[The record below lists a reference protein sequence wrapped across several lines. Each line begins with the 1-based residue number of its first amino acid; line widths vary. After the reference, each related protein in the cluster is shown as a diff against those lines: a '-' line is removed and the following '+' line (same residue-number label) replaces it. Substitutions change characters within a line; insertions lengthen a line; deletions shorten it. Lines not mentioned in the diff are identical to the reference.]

1 MKKQIGLITLIA
13 LLLTFV
19 AFSGVASAQT
29 GNGNVQMVMF
39 TQKYCETCQKV
50 HPIAQAA
57 AAKYGVKFIEYDLG
71 DVTNQ
76 GIAKANGVTMTPTI
90 IMSGAQPARFE
101 GDVSQAQL
109 EAALQAAIGNPTAAS
124 APTATPTMKPT
135 TVPTATPT
143 MKPTATPTMK
153 PTATPTM
160 KPTATPTMKPTTVP
174 TATVQQPNIQVLQ
187 PQTQN
192 QTTATQ
198 TVPEFSLLGLGAP
211 ALVIGAIYLFMRR
224 K

>member
-1 MKKQIGLITLIA
+1 
-13 LLLTFV
+13 
-19 AFSGVASAQT
+19 
-29 GNGNVQMVMF
+29 
-39 TQKYCETCQKV
+39 
-50 HPIAQAA
+50 A
-57 AAKYGVKFIEYDLG
+57 AAKYGVKFVEYDVS
-71 DVTNQ
+71 DPTSK
-76 GIAKANGVTMTPTI
+76 GIAEANGVTMTPTI

-109 EAALQAAIGNPTAAS
+109 ETALKAAIGTPVAAS

>member
-90 IMSGAQPARFE
+90 IISGAQPARFE

-124 APTATPTMKPT
+124 APTVKPT

-143 MKPTATPTMK
+143 VKPSATPTVKPTTVPTATPTV
-153 PTATPTM
+153 
-160 KPTATPTMKPTTVP
+160 KPTTVP

>member
-124 APTATPTMKPT
+124 APTVKPT

-143 MKPTATPTMK
+143 VKPSATPTVKPTTVPTATPTV
-153 PTATPTM
+153 
-160 KPTATPTMKPTTVP
+160 KPTTVP

>member
-124 APTATPTMKPT
+124 APT
-135 TVPTATPT
+135 
-143 MKPTATPTMK
+143 
-153 PTATPTM
+153 
-160 KPTATPTMKPTTVP
+160 MKPTTVP